1 MKYLQT
7 EELRE
12 AECAN
17 DAVKSSE
24 LLEQRLAELRQ
35 ILEGQ
40 GQSLTVTE
48 RVKVL
53 LDMGYILIDLERK
66 AEAWQLAKQAFEL
79 ALPQES
85 WNQAVEACD
94 VMYQAEQDDSLKAM
108 VHGIWLGVT
117 YPIDP
122 ELTVAM
128 LHHLTEET
136 PDNSDGG
143 AVAAA
148 VACYVVDMRA
158 EGKQRSDLQFF
169 TSQMLGQ
176 VARRHSQVDTQDL
189 FDFWVERMQLND
201 PALFI
206 PRLGKILDVVVP
218 ANEWWFDRDAL
229 RNKLPVE

>member
-12 AECAN
+12 AECSN

-24 LLEQRLAELRQ
+24 LLEMRLNELQQ
-35 ILEGQ
+35 ILADPE
-40 GQSLTVTE
+40 QSLTATE
-48 RVKVL
+48 RAKVL
-53 LDMGYILIDLERK
+53 LDMGYILIDLGRK
-66 AEAWQLAKQAFEL
+66 SEAWQLARQAFEL
-79 ALPQES
+79 ALPQKS

-94 VMYQAEQDDSLKAM
+94 VMYQAEQPDSLKAL
-108 VHGIWLGVT
+108 VHGIWLGVS

-122 ELTVAM
+122 ELSVAM
-128 LHHLTEET
+128 LHHLSEET

-148 VACYVVDMRA
+148 VACYVVDVRA

-169 TSQMLGQ
+169 TSQLLGQ

-218 ANEWWFDRDAL
+218 ANEWWFDRDEL
-229 RNKLPVE
+229 RSKIPVE

>member
-1 MKYLQT
+1 VKYLQT
-7 EELRE
+7 EQLNE
-12 AECAN
+12 AECSN

-24 LLEQRLAELRQ
+24 LLELRLNELKQ
-35 ILEGQ
+35 ILDTQ
-40 GQSLTVTE
+40 GDSPDTGE
-48 RVKVL
+48 RAKVL

-66 AEAWQLAKQAFEL
+66 PEAWEMAKQAFEL
-79 ALPQES
+79 ALSIES

-94 VMYQAEQDDSLKAM
+94 VMYQADQAESLKAM
-108 VHGIWLGVT
+108 AHGIWLGVT

-122 ELTVAM
+122 ELSVAM

-136 PDNSDGG
+136 TDNSDGA

-176 VARRHSQVDTQDL
+176 IARRHSQVDTQDL

-218 ANEWWFDRDAL
+218 ANEWWFDRDEL
-229 RNKLPVE
+229 RNRIPVE

>member
-7 EELRE
+7 EQHTE
-12 AECAN
+12 AECSN
-17 DAVKSSE
+17 DAVKSSQ
-24 LLEQRLAELRQ
+24 LLEMRLNELKQILAEQ
-35 ILEGQ
+35 DN
-40 GQSLTVTE
+40 SLSAAE
-48 RVKVL
+48 RAKVL
-53 LDMGYILIDLERK
+53 LDMGYILIDLARK
-66 AEAWQLAKQAFEL
+66 EEAWQVARQAFEL
-79 ALPQES
+79 ALPTES

-94 VMYQAEQDDSLKAM
+94 VMYQADQEESLKAM
-108 VHGIWLGVT
+108 AHGIWLGVT

-136 PDNSDGG
+136 PDNSDGA

-176 VARRHSQVDTQDL
+176 IARRHSQVDTQDL
-189 FDFWVERMQLND
+189 FDFWVERMQLSD

-218 ANEWWFDRDAL
+218 ANEWWFDRDEL
-229 RNKLPVE
+229 RNRIPVD

>member
-7 EELRE
+7 EQLNE
-12 AECAN
+12 AECSN
-17 DAVKSSE
+17 DAVKSSQ
-24 LLEQRLAELRQ
+24 LLEMRLGELKQILAE
-35 ILEGQ
+35 Q
-40 GQSLTVTE
+40 GDSLNVSE
-48 RVKVL
+48 QAKVL
-53 LDMGYILIDLERK
+53 LDMGYILIDLNRK
-66 AEAWQLAKQAFEL
+66 AEAWQVAKEAFEL
-79 ALPQES
+79 SLPQES

-94 VMYQAEQDDSLKAM
+94 VMYQADQAESLKAM
-108 VHGIWLGVT
+108 AHGIWLGVT

-122 ELTVAM
+122 ELSVAM

-136 PDNSDGG
+136 PDNSDGA

-176 VARRHSQVDTQDL
+176 IARRHSQVDTQDL
-189 FDFWVERMQLND
+189 FEFWVERMQLND

-218 ANEWWFDRDAL
+218 ANEWWFDRDEL
-229 RNKLPVE
+229 RNRIPVQ

>member
-7 EELRE
+7 EQLNE
-12 AECAN
+12 AECSN
-17 DAVKSSE
+17 DAVKSSQ
-24 LLEQRLAELRQ
+24 LLEMRLDELKQILAE
-35 ILEGQ
+35 Q
-40 GQSLTVTE
+40 GGALSVSE
-48 RVKVL
+48 KAKVL
-53 LDMGYILIDLERK
+53 LDMGYILIDLNRK
-66 AEAWQLAKQAFEL
+66 TEAWQVAKEAFEL
-79 ALPQES
+79 SLPLES

-94 VMYQAEQDDSLKAM
+94 VMYQADQEESLKAM
-108 VHGIWLGVT
+108 AHGIWLGVT

-122 ELTVAM
+122 ELSVAM

-136 PDNSDGG
+136 PDNSDGA

-176 VARRHSQVDTQDL
+176 IARRHSQVDTQDL
-189 FDFWVERMQLND
+189 FEFWVERMQLND

-218 ANEWWFDRDAL
+218 ANEWWFDRDEL
-229 RNKLPVE
+229 RNRIPVQ

>member
-7 EELRE
+7 EQLNE
-12 AECAN
+12 AECSN
-17 DAVKSSE
+17 DAVKSSQ
-24 LLEQRLAELRQ
+24 LLELRLNELKQLLAE
-35 ILEGQ
+35 Q
-40 GQSLTVTE
+40 GNTLSVTE
-48 RVKVL
+48 QAKAL
-53 LDMGYILIDLERK
+53 LDMGYILIDLDRK
-66 AEAWQLAKQAFEL
+66 AEAWQVAKQAFDM
-79 ALPQES
+79 ALPIES

-94 VMYQAEQDDSLKAM
+94 VMYQAEQEESLKAM

-136 PDNSDGG
+136 PDNSDGA

-169 TSQMLGQ
+169 TSQLLGKI
-176 VARRHSQVDTQDL
+176 ARRHSQVDTQDL
-189 FDFWVERMQLND
+189 FEFWVQRMQLDD

-218 ANEWWFDRDAL
+218 AGEWWFDRDEL
-229 RNKLPVE
+229 RNKIPVN

>member
-1 MKYLQT
+1 VKYLQT
-7 EELRE
+7 EQLNE
-12 AECAN
+12 AECSN
-17 DAVKSSE
+17 DAIKSSE
-24 LLEQRLAELRQ
+24 LLELRLTELKQ
-35 ILEGQ
+35 ILAGQ
-40 GQSLTVTE
+40 GDALGVSE
-48 RVKVL
+48 KAKIL
-53 LDMGYILIDLERK
+53 LDMGYILIDLNRK
-66 AEAWQLAKQAFEL
+66 VEAWQVAKEAFEL
-79 ALPQES
+79 SLPLES

-94 VMYQAEQDDSLKAM
+94 VMYQADQEESLKAM

-117 YPIDP
+117 FPIDP
-122 ELTVAM
+122 ELSVAM

-176 VARRHSQVDTQDL
+176 IARRHSQVDTQDL

-218 ANEWWFDRDAL
+218 ANEWWFDRDEL
-229 RNKLPVE
+229 RNKIPVE